1 VVTID
6 RSPHSTPNRTTA
18 NDRFRPPQS
27 VNGHATGPLRHVVAV
42 SVVLFVL
49 RVGGHREAVTRGVE
63 HVAKGGVQR
72 RRTDPNDVRSTEV
85 RDLTVPGPDG
95 DVSVRIY
102 RPALETPAP
111 ALVFYHG
118 GGWVLGTLDS
128 ADDLCRR
135 FARRADC
142 VVVSVDYRLAPE
154 HPFPAA
160 VDDAYAAL
168 EWVADDAGRIGGD
181 PDRLGV
187 AGTSAGGNIAAAA
200 ALRAR
205 DEGGP
210 PVTQQILCYPMT
222 GRGFEDDTT
231 DAGGDLEHPLASYD
245 ENADGPL
252 LTRRDVEWF
261 WEQYLDGPAD
271 AANPYAVPR
280 RADDL
285 SGLPPATIVT
295 CGHDP
300 LRDEGV
306 AYASDLSDASV
317 PVEHLHYP
325 GVVHGFLSMADEAA
339 VADDAFD
346 EVAATVRDRF

>member
-1 VVTID
+1 M
-6 RSPHSTPNRTTA
+6 RTA
-18 NDRFRPPQS
+18 LDDDIADIVASIARRDIPEWHEMSVSSARRVEDEVFSSEDPP
-27 VNGHATGPLRHVVAV
+27 AV
-42 SVVLFVL
+42 
-49 RVGGHREAVTRGVE
+49 
-63 HVAKGGVQR
+63 
-72 RRTDPNDVRSTEV
+72 DVV
-85 RDLTVPGPDG
+85 RDLTISGPGG
-95 DVSVRIY
+95 DLPVRIY
-102 RPALETPAP
+102 LPAAETPAP
-111 ALVFYHG
+111 VLVFYHG

-128 ADDLCRR
+128 ADDICRR
-135 FARRADC
+135 FARRANC

-168 EWVADDAGRIGGD
+168 EWVADAAGGIGGD

-187 AGTSAGGNIAAAA
+187 AGTSAGGNLAAAA

-210 PVTQQILCYPMT
+210 ALTQQILCYPMT
-222 GRGFEDDTT
+222 GRGFEGDGTA
-231 DAGGDLEHPLASYD
+231 DADGALEHPLGSYD

-261 WEQYLDGPAD
+261 WEQYLDGPED

-280 RADDL
+280 RTDDL
-285 SGLPPATIVT
+285 SGVPPASVVT

-306 AYASDLSDASV
+306 AYAAALADADV

-325 GVVHGFLSMADEAA
+325 DVVHGFLSMADEAT

-346 EVAATVRDRF
+346 EVAATVRNRF